1 MQSAV
6 TVKAKFI
13 NYIRSRDQIQWL
25 FLALEPF
32 LLNLSLELGCSLRN
46 LASFSNF
53 HPRYFMSA
61 LFISLLTLVLILISA
76 FVILLVLMQR
86 TSQSGGMGAA
96 LGGGAAES
104 AFGSD
109 TSSIL
114 TKGTIYGIIAFFLVA
129 LGLFLMYQ
137 SEASKRTQIVSAGE
151 LISAE
156 ALIPTAETVVAE
168 VEESAVEGPGAAVV
182 EDVVAV
188 VEDAAGTIEAVV
200 ESVEV
205 VAPVVDAEAL
215 TTETVPTSN

>member
-1 MQSAV
+1 
-6 TVKAKFI
+6 
-13 NYIRSRDQIQWL
+13 
-25 FLALEPF
+25 
-32 LLNLSLELGCSLRN
+32 
-46 LASFSNF
+46 
-53 HPRYFMSA
+53 MSA

-109 TSSIL
+109 TTNIL

-137 SEASKRTQIVSAGE
+137 SEAADRALPVSAGE

-156 ALIPTAETVVAE
+156 EVEQTAETVTV
-168 VEESAVEGPGAAVV
+168 VEGA
-182 EDVVAV
+182 E
-188 VEDAAGTIEAVV
+188 GTIDEVV

-205 VAPVVDAEAL
+205 AVPVVDVEASAP
-215 TTETVPTSN
+215 ETVPASN